1 MKKWGSAVLIIIL
14 MTLFGCDSSTQ
25 RSDKKKETDELTFV
39 VSSDG
44 LPSTGQ
50 WRESIAFFD
59 INGDGHMDILAPR
72 PRLAS
77 KEYDQPVV
85 WYGDG
90 KGKWS
95 ESLLDV
101 PPDIG
106 YDYGSIAVAD
116 FDGDGTV
123 DIALGMHG
131 QGLKVL
137 KGTSTGEYSDFSEG
151 LPGLGEFKSRALLA
165 ADFTN
170 DGISDI
176 AAVSEAKFGEDMAFP
191 SGGRVCSWSK
201 EGWRCYAVGDAKE
214 VLGLF
219 ADQLTTGDVNGDG
232 NRDMAL
238 ASLQHMIDLI
248 VWLGDGKGGFTPFN
262 KGLPKEVHYPSVAL
276 ADINGDGRDDLIA
289 SITGFGKEG
298 LRGIKAFLSG
308 PDKFTEISEGLPD
321 KEVFLALCASDLDGD
336 GSVEILGGTIEGGL
350 KIFGRKGDRW
360 QEMRVTGLPQNGLQR
375 INNVYLI
382 DLNRDDHKDIVVNYS
397 MGHGTDIGGIRV
409 FLNVPNKD

>member
-1 MKKWGSAVLIIIL
+1 MKKWGNAVLIIIL
-14 MTLFGCDSSTQ
+14 MTLFGCDSGTPK
-25 RSDKKKETDELTFV
+25 SDNERGADELAFV
-39 VSSDG
+39 ASSEG

-50 WRESIAFFD
+50 WRHSIAFFD
-59 INGDGHMDILAPR
+59 IDGDGHMDILAPR

-77 KEYDQPVV
+77 KAYDRPVV

-101 PPDIG
+101 PPAD

-116 FDGDGTV
+116 FDDDGIA

-137 KGTSTGEYSDFSEG
+137 KGTDSGKYVDFSKG
-151 LPGLGEFKSRALLA
+151 MPGKGEFKSRALVA

-176 AAVSEAKFGEDMAFP
+176 AAVSEAQFGAGNAFP

-201 EGWRCYAVGDAKE
+201 EGWRCDRVGEEQE

-219 ADQLTTGDVNGDG
+219 GDQLTTGDVNGDG

-238 ASLQHMIDLI
+238 SSHVHTKDLI
-248 VWLGDGKGGFTPFN
+248 VWISDGKGGFTPFN
-262 KGLPKEVHYPSVAL
+262 KGLPQELHYRSVAL
-276 ADINGDGRDDLIA
+276 ADINRDGRDDLIA

-298 LRGIKAFLSG
+298 GRGVKAFLSG
-308 PDKFTEISEGLPD
+308 AEEFTEISDGLPH
-321 KEVFLALCASDLDGD
+321 KEVFNAICASDLDGD
-336 GSVEILGGTIEGGL
+336 GSVEIVVGTLEGGL
-350 KIFGRKGDRW
+350 RIFGRQGDRW
-360 QEMRVTGLPQNGLQR
+360 QEMRVSGLPQNGLKR
-375 INNVYLI
+375 IYNVYLI
-382 DLNRDDHKDIVVNYS
+382 DLNRDGHKDIVVNYAF
-397 MGHGTDIGGIRV
+397 GRGTDEGGIRV
-409 FLNVPNKD
+409 FLNVPHKD